1 MKLERSESTE
11 SLRKLIDS
19 PEFLFRFDCGLCMPS
34 SSISMD
40 DRESIVRCIAMHH
53 VIYSQKAE
61 LDQIREGFQVQA
73 NHQPFAHEFKLFW
86 AIRLFSLISCSRILK
101 PLFVEAGR
109 VKLTCSSVLELFF
122 INWSEEGCNKRQA
135 QEELVLNLTYYLT
148 ELQGRSRCG
157 VL

>member
-109 VKLTCSSVLELFF
+109 VKLTCSSVLEFFLLTGLKKAATNDKHKKNLF
-122 INWSEEGCNKRQA
+122 
-135 QEELVLNLTYYLT
+135 
-148 ELQGRSRCG
+148 
-157 VL
+157 